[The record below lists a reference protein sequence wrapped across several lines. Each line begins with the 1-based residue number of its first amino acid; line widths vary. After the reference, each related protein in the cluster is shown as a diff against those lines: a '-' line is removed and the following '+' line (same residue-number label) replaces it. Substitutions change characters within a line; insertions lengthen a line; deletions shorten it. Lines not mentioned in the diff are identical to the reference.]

1 MAESGTGR
9 LASSFKVNEFALY
22 YFTVDSDWPEVTQL
36 VGYKFTVI
44 ELATKVVN
52 TVLNLIRLKCMEE
65 VRGYD
70 CTYLSCFKCVLG
82 HSILRRDDRTGSS
95 LYNGLHKCT

>member
-1 MAESGTGR
+1 VAESGTGR

-52 TVLNLIRLKCMEE
+52 TVLNLIRLKCMG
-65 VRGYD
+65 RG
-70 CTYLSCFKCVLG
+70 
-82 HSILRRDDRTGSS
+82 
-95 LYNGLHKCT
+95 